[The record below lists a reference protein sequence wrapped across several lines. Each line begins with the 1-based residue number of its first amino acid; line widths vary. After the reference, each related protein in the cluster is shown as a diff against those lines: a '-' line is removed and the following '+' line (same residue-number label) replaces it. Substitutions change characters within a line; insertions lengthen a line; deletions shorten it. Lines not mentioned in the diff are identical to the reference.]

1 MDKFKLKGQPFKAFR
16 EYAKETAV
24 YPVISTCPVC
34 HHDLQ
39 VVKLQCDHCETALEG
54 RFSLSKFNYLTT
66 EQLYFIELFVKNRGN
81 IKSVEKEMDL
91 SYPTIKKMLDDVISG
106 LGYKP
111 EGADEEPAKSKEK
124 DKDQEKDKKQEGP
137 KLSKLDILEKI
148 NTAEL
153 SVEAAL
159 DLIKKLNL

>member
-1 MDKFKLKGQPFKAFR
+1 MERMHLPPNAFKSIR
-16 EYAKETAV
+16 EFAKDRAQ
-24 YPVISTCPVC
+24 YPVVSTCPVC
-34 HHDLQ
+34 HHDLH
-39 VVKLQCDHCETALEG
+39 VERLKCDHCESVLEG

-91 SYPTIKKMLDDVISG
+91 SYPTIKKMLDDVILG

-111 EGADEEPAKSKEK
+111 EPSEDDSQKTKDREKEK
-124 DKDQEKDKKQEGP
+124 STEPEQP

-148 NTAEL
+148 NKAEL
-153 SVEAAL
+153 SVDAAL
-159 DLIKKLNL
+159 EMIKKLNL

>member
-1 MDKFKLKGQPFKAFR
+1 MDKHNFKGQPFKAFR
-16 EYAKETAV
+16 EYAKEKAV
-24 YPVISTCPVC
+24 YPVVSTCPVC
-34 HHDLQ
+34 HHDLH
-39 VVKLQCDHCETALEG
+39 VVKLQCEHCDTALEG

-111 EGADEEPAKSKEK
+111 DSADDEPVKSKEK
-124 DKDQEKDKKQEGP
+124 DKKEAKEQEGP

-153 SVEAAL
+153 TVEAAL

>member
-1 MDKFKLKGQPFKAFR
+1 MDKVNFKGQPFKAFR
-16 EYAKETAV
+16 EYAKEKAV
-24 YPVISTCPVC
+24 YPVVSTCPVC
-34 HHDLQ
+34 HHDLH
-39 VVKLQCDHCETALEG
+39 VVKLQCENCDTALEG

-91 SYPTIKKMLDDVISG
+91 SYPTIKKMLDDVIVG

-111 EGADEEPAKSKEK
+111 DAAEEDAPKSKEK
-124 DKDQEKDKKQEGP
+124 DKEKEKEQEGP
-137 KLSKLDILEKI
+137 KVTKLDILEKI
-148 NTAEL
+148 DKAEL

-159 DLIKKLNL
+159 ELIKKLNL